1 MNFSRNTKYRQGQVA
16 KHKRNK
22 KVFALNKA
30 KKEKMKKDKSKA
42 SSKDGPKGTRNE

>member
-1 MNFSRNTKYRQGQVA
+1 MNFSRNTKYRQGQIE

-30 KKEKMKKDKSKA
+30 KKEDRKHLKKERDK
-42 SSKDGPKGTRNE
+42 

>member
-1 MNFSRNTKYRQGQVA
+1 MNFSRNTKYKQGQVA

-30 KKEKMKKDKSKA
+30 KKEDRKKLMA
-42 SSKDGPKGTRNE
+42 SSKDGPKGTQNE